1 MHPASR
7 LLKFAV
13 VGVIGFAVDASVLHV
28 IALAFG
34 VDPYTARAASYL
46 CAATTT
52 WWLNRRWTFASRDP
66 GIVQEWARFV
76 SVNLSGGIVNYTVY
90 AVLVALFEW
99 FTAHLAVAVAI
110 GSLSG
115 MIVNF
120 KGSQKL
126 VFNSE
131 TGSLPKDA

>member
-7 LLKFAV
+7 LLKFAA

-28 IALAFG
+28 LALEFG
-34 VDPYTARAASYL
+34 ADLYTARVASYL

-52 WWLNRRWTFASRDP
+52 WWLNRRWTFASRAP
-66 GIVQEWARFV
+66 GIIQEWARFV
-76 SVNLSGGIVNYTVY
+76 SVNLGGGIVNYTIY
-90 AVLVALFEW
+90 AVLVALSEW

-120 KGSQKL
+120 KGSEKL
-126 VFNSE
+126 VFNNE
-131 TGSLPKDA
+131 TGNLRKDA